1 MVVLAVAIACFLLIS
16 DQFWPRVTL
25 VTTPS
30 GASITL
36 NDRQT
41 RGQSP
46 VTLKLKPF
54 VNHKLKFSL
63 PGHKPK
69 TLDYQGNL
77 MSQQVINVQLIASEH
92 FIIVR
97 PRPGRIFINDRKIGT
112 SDRLELPP
120 LDALGQIEIKVE
132 ATGYTTWTR
141 TYKSAEEVPYEI
153 KVTLTEK

>member
-1 MVVLAVAIACFLLIS
+1 
-16 DQFWPRVTL
+16 
-25 VTTPS
+25 
-30 GASITL
+30 
-36 NDRQT
+36 
-41 RGQSP
+41 
-46 VTLKLKPF
+46 
-54 VNHKLKFSL
+54 
-63 PGHKPK
+63 
-69 TLDYQGNL
+69 